1 MPYKNATFVYKG
13 ASRVYITRLIAYNG
27 RLSATE
33 VFMGEKVKFLDR
45 NNPTLSETEA
55 RQVAMDLFG
64 LEGEFKPLESERD
77 QNYRITTPQG
87 TVVVFKI
94 SNVNEE
100 FGVLDFQTKALMHF
114 ESRDHTLPVPRVVRN
129 KSGEAISRFTSSK
142 GEQHFS
148 HVLTYLEGSLVE
160 NGEFN
165 PILLRNIG
173 ATLGKIDLA
182 LRSFYHSNAGHEIVW
197 DVMRCLQ
204 LRPHTQHIQDL
215 GVRKNVDSVF
225 DRMEKVVLPK
235 LRNMRHQV
243 IHADAHNLNTL
254 FNPDL
259 PNEVAGILDFGDM
272 HFAPLPME
280 IAVAAD
286 FDYFPIEH
294 WVDGLCALTQG
305 YDRVYPLEETEID
318 VIFDLVL
325 CRLAMVATV
334 IAWRNNN
341 VAPGQAAYLPD
352 SPGTKILA
360 YLLNIGHETVNDRLR
375 QACRFPAYCAMDKNE
390 NHEFKDDID
399 TLMQRRHTVLSK
411 HLTHFY
417 KKPLHVERGR
427 GAYLY
432 DKQGNAYVDAYNNV
446 PTVGHCH
453 PHVVNAVSRQMAAL
467 NTNTRYI
474 YQSILDYAEKLTST
488 LPQHLSA
495 CLFVNSGSEANDVA
509 WQIAT
514 HITKKRGGIVMENAY
529 HGITEAIDYMSP
541 FDPEKRPVAPHIGT
555 LISPDTYRGQ
565 YRRGNPQVA
574 QLYAQ
579 DADGVLAELEQKGFG
594 TACFMLDSTF
604 MSNGIPDAPAGYAHL
619 VAEKVRAK
627 GGVIIADEVQSG
639 FGRMGQMW
647 GFMLQG
653 FHPDIVTLG
662 KPVGNGYPL
671 GVVITTPEILND
683 FTEATGLFSTFG
695 GNPVACAAGMA
706 VLDVLEQE
714 QLVESSKNTGSYLR
728 SGLKNLMEKHEL
740 IGDVR
745 GSGLVCGVEF
755 VKNRD
760 TLEPITSET
769 TKQLV
774 ELMRENSVL
783 VGKEGYLGNVM
794 KIRPPLAFKKPE
806 ADKLITALDNSL
818 KAIMK

>member
-1 MPYKNATFVYKG
+1 
-13 ASRVYITRLIAYNG
+13 
-27 RLSATE
+27 
-33 VFMGEKVKFLDR
+33 MGEKVKFLDR
-45 NNPTLSETEA
+45 NNPTLSENEA

-64 LEGEFKPLESERD
+64 LEGDFKSLTSERD
-77 QNYRITTPQG
+77 QNYRITTPDNK
-87 TVVVFKI
+87 VVVFKI
-94 SNVNEE
+94 ANVREE
-100 FGVLDFQTKALMHF
+100 YGVLDFQTK
-114 ESRDHTLPVPRVVRN
+114 TLLHIEEQNSSLITPRVIPN
-129 KSGEAISRFTSSK
+129 KQGEPISQFTASTGDK
-142 GEQHFS
+142 HDV
-148 HVLTYLEGSLVE
+148 HVLSYLPGNLLVE
-160 NGEFN
+160 AEYN
-165 PILLRNIG
+165 PNLLRNLG
-173 ATLGKIDLA
+173 AVLAKVDLA
-182 LRSFYHSNAGHEIVW
+182 LRSFHHANAGHEIVW

-204 LRPHTQHIQDL
+204 LRPHTQHIADVT
-215 GVRKNVDSVF
+215 VRKNVESVF
-225 DRMEKVVLPK
+225 ERMEKVVLPK
-235 LRNMRHQV
+235 LKNMRHQV

-254 FNPDL
+254 FDPNN

-280 IAVAAD
+280 LAVAAD
-286 FDYFPIEH
+286 FDHFPIEH
-294 WVDGLCALTQG
+294 WVDALCALTQG
-305 YDRVYPLEETEID
+305 YDRVLPLEEAEID

-325 CRLAMVATV
+325 CRFAMVATV

-341 VAPGQAAYLPD
+341 VETDQPAYLPD

-375 QACRFPAYCAMDKNE
+375 QACRFPAYCALDKNE

-399 TLMQRRHTVLSK
+399 SLMQRRHTVLSK

-427 GAYLY
+427 GAYLF

-467 NTNTRYI
+467 NTNTRYV

-488 LPQHLSA
+488 LPKHLSA

-514 HITKKRGGIVMENAY
+514 HMTKKRGGIVMENAY

-565 YRRGNPQVA
+565 YRRDNAQAA
-574 QLYAQ
+574 QLYAK
-579 DADGVLAELEQKGFG
+579 DADRVMAELEQKGFG

-604 MSNGIPDAPAGYAHL
+604 MSNGIPDAPADYAHL
-619 VAEKVRAK
+619 VAEKVRAN

-647 GFMLQG
+647 GFTLQG

-671 GVVITTPEILND
+671 GVVVTTPEILND
-683 FTEATGLFSTFG
+683 FTDATGLFSTFG
-695 GNPVACAAGMA
+695 GNPVACAAGLA
-706 VLDVLEQE
+706 VLDVVEQE
-714 QLVESSKNTGSYLR
+714 QLVESSKNTGIYLR
-728 SGLKNLMEKHEL
+728 NGLKNLMEKHAL

-760 TLEPITSET
+760 TLEPISVDT
-769 TKQLV
+769 TKQIV
-774 ELMRENSVL
+774 ELMREHHVL

-806 ADKLITALDNSL
+806 ADKLIDALDKSL
-818 KAIMK
+818 KKIC